1 LNLRPLLQYVAVM
14 KTALRVMSPPGLP
27 SLSLLEIWLPHP
39 AKNCFAQ
46 KDDIYLTN
54 SIKILINIGSRIS
67 KILTRDQTKYYWS
80 CNICRNKSDMKM
92 YAGGGIRTHEPLEDE
107 VTQSSQ

>member
-1 LNLRPLLQYVAVM
+1 MNLRPLLQYVAVM

-46 KDDIYLTN
+46 KDDIYLTKFNQN
-54 SIKILINIGSRIS
+54 S
-67 KILTRDQTKYYWS
+67 DKYW
-80 CNICRNKSDMKM
+80 
-92 YAGGGIRTHEPLEDE
+92 
-107 VTQSSQ
+107 Q